1 MAFHY
6 SPNIA
11 SDDSLMIYLDVQ
23 NSKSYPGTGTT
34 WSDLSRKNTNATLLG
49 TTLPSYVQ
57 EGTPVINKSLLFNG
71 AVVGASS
78 YASIPNV
85 NIGNYGTVNI
95 WFRQNAI
102 VTNKGLIGLGPN
114 TFFYIGG
121 TGQDTQLTMY
131 NNTGTGGYTPGI
143 LIKNTSWN
151 FASFTWDPF
160 GVTIYLNGVAYVI
173 NMPFVFDK
181 SGTLVIGGYP
191 TLNTNNFLNGN
202 ISNVQIYNR
211 KLSSNEI
218 FSNYEAHKSRYL

>member
-71 AVVGASS
+71 AVIGASS

-95 WFRQNAI
+95 WFRQNSI
-102 VTNKGLIGLGPN
+102 VPNKGLIGLGPN

-121 TGQDTQLTMY
+121 SGQDTQLTMY
-131 NNTGTGGYTPGI
+131 NNTGSGGYTPGI

-160 GVTIYLNGVAYVI
+160 GVTIYLNGVAYVV
-173 NMPFVFDK
+173 NTPFAFDK

-202 ISNVQIYNR
+202 IANVQIYNR
-211 KLSSNEI
+211 KLSSSEI
-218 FSNYEAHKSRYL
+218 FSNYNSHKSRYL